1 MNYKFKAV
9 ILLTLLFFSCSDG
22 TKKPKVAE
30 GGIEQLTETPQVF
43 QDPKSTIDYELSS
56 FSKRT
61 DYDIISKLF
70 QEAIEK
76 DSKLKKLNESLNNIG
91 NLKRDSVAQYLAFNK
106 TNDNY
111 WSSVDNYI
119 NRMQDSTIKK
129 STREV
134 FKNLRTNYQKE
145 MSPYEQKIASITEK
159 GIILNDQL
167 ILMKLI
173 VTSTMMKN
181 YQVNEKPEIE
191 TLNNLLKEYD
201 KHIKA
206 SEEYS
211 NVKNPEI

>member
-1 MNYKFKAV
+1 
-9 ILLTLLFFSCSDG
+9 
-22 TKKPKVAE
+22 
-30 GGIEQLTETPQVF
+30 
-43 QDPKSTIDYELSS
+43 
-56 FSKRT
+56 
-61 DYDIISKLF
+61 
-70 QEAIEK
+70 
-76 DSKLKKLNESLNNIG
+76 
-91 NLKRDSVAQYLAFNK
+91 
-106 TNDNY
+106 
-111 WSSVDNYI
+111 
-119 NRMQDSTIKK
+119 MQDSTIKK

-191 TLNNLLKEYD
+191 TLNNLIKEYD